1 MGCFVQWSGG
11 KCSTRLPYLSPRR
24 AVFLVLL
31 LFCTSVGAVSPPSSD
46 DLIHAS
52 LRPPWREPW
61 SNHTPDNS
69 TCVFT
74 TGVAPVVRPATPQF
88 GASITDSTS
97 QPVFMDARHSMQLTA
112 SLLVMSGVEQNPGPG
127 PVTRQTTLDG
137 GNPLWSL
144 VGQTPAD
151 STPAAAA
158 AAAFVIADQTH
169 QKATTTTNNKQ
180 SAPDSPD
187 PSLGDIMTELR
198 AMRAEMRGDVKKVQQ
213 DVASNKAH
221 IAEVSDRQTQLEEEN
236 RNLRH
241 KVGFLEDHNRRN
253 NLIVGGV
260 PETAGPESWEAT
272 EAKVR
277 HSLVSDLRMDNNTVS
292 GLTIDRTQRLGKR
305 APGTTRPIKVSF
317 ITNKD
322 KMLVLKRAR
331 ELKPETPYI
340 REDFSPSTLEARS
353 KLKPGLLTARAND
366 KQAYLVYDKLIVQ
379 CGDKKNV
386 YRYDRNSAQVTTM
399 SHNFDDSIHWPQAAE
414 NNR

>member
-1 MGCFVQWSGG
+1 M
-11 KCSTRLPYLSPRR
+11 
-24 AVFLVLL
+24 
-31 LFCTSVGAVSPPSSD
+31 SPPSSD

-52 LRPPWREPW
+52 LCPPWREPW

-137 GNPLWSL
+137 GNPLWSI
-144 VGQTPAD
+144 VGRTPAD

-241 KVGFLEDHNRRN
+241 KVGFLEDHNRSYK
-253 NLIVGGV
+253 LIPDFSIVFGGSV
-260 PETAGPESWEAT
+260 PERKDLGP
-272 EAKVR
+272 V
-277 HSLVSDLRMDNNTVS
+277 HY
-292 GLTIDRTQRLGKR
+292 
-305 APGTTRPIKVSF
+305 F
-317 ITNKD
+317 
-322 KMLVLKRAR
+322 
-331 ELKPETPYI
+331 
-340 REDFSPSTLEARS
+340 
-353 KLKPGLLTARAND
+353 
-366 KQAYLVYDKLIVQ
+366 
-379 CGDKKNV
+379 
-386 YRYDRNSAQVTTM
+386 YRNQ
-399 SHNFDDSIHWPQAAE
+399 IE
-414 NNR
+414 K